1 MANQSKAE
9 LLDTLRTLLREALSL
24 RQEGTAHPKLTRA
37 GAMVDGYM
45 RALLDA
51 GLVGQGELLALV
63 ADERARVSGPATSSR
78 ASDPAF
84 LAA

>member
-1 MANQSKAE
+1 MAKQSKAE
-9 LLDTLRTLLREALSL
+9 LLDTLRTLLHEALTL
-24 RQEGTAHPKLTRA
+24 RHEGAAHPKVTRTSA
-37 GAMVDGYM
+37 LVDGYM

-51 GLVGQGELLALV
+51 GLATQSELLALV
-63 ADERARVSGPATSSR
+63 SEQRTRVSGPGTGSR

>member
-9 LLDTLRTLLREALSL
+9 LLDTLRTLLREALTL
-24 RQEGTAHPKLTRA
+24 RHAGASHPKITRA
-37 GAMVDGYM
+37 GALVDGYM

-51 GLVGQGELLALV
+51 GLVGQAELLALV
-63 ADERARVSGPATSSR
+63 AAERGKIAGPATDVR
-78 ASDPAF
+78 ASGPAF

>member
-9 LLDTLRTLLREALSL
+9 LLDTLKNLLREALTL
-24 RQEGTAHPKLTRA
+24 RHEGAAHPKLTRA
-37 GAMVDGYM
+37 SALVDGYM
-45 RALLDA
+45 QALLDA
-51 GLVGQGELLALV
+51 GLVGQAELLALV
-63 ADERARVSGPATSSR
+63 AAERVRISGPATGTR

>member
-9 LLDTLRTLLREALSL
+9 LLDTLRTLLREALKL
-24 RQEGTAHPKLTRA
+24 RQEGATTPKLARTSA
-37 GAMVDGYM
+37 LVDGYM

-51 GLVGQGELLALV
+51 GLASQAELLALV
-63 ADERARVSGPATSSR
+63 AAERETAAGPATGAR
-78 ASDPAF
+78 GSDPAF

>member
-9 LLDTLRTLLREALSL
+9 LLDTLRTLLREALAL
-24 RQEGTAHPKLTRA
+24 RHEGAAHPKLARTSA
-37 GAMVDGYM
+37 LVDGYM

-51 GLVGQGELLALV
+51 GLATQGELLALV
-63 ADERARVSGPATSSR
+63 SEERTKIAGPATGR

>member
-9 LLDTLRTLLREALSL
+9 LLDTLRTLLREALTL
-24 RQEGTAHPKLTRA
+24 RQSGAAHPKLTRTSA
-37 GAMVDGYM
+37 LVDGYM
-45 RALLDA
+45 RALLDSGVA
-51 GLVGQGELLALV
+51 TQGELLALV
-63 ADERARVSGPATSSR
+63 SEERTRVAGPATGNG

>member
-1 MANQSKAE
+1 MANQSKAM
-9 LLDTLRTLLREALSL
+9 LDTLRTLLREALTL
-24 RQEGTAHPKLTRA
+24 RHEGAAHPKLTRA
-37 GAMVDGYM
+37 SALVDGYM

-51 GLVGQGELLALV
+51 GIATQSELLALV
-63 ADERARVSGPATSSR
+63 AEERTQVSGPSTGR